1 MKNDVSQSF
10 ASQKISR
17 KTIFSGIQPTGIPTL
32 GSFLGAVKNWKT
44 LSADY
49 ECLYSVVDMH
59 SITVRQNPD
68 ELRKNSLH
76 MLAWLIALGLDPDEN
91 ILFIQSHVPAHA
103 ELAWILN
110 CFTYFGELG
119 RMTQF
124 KDKSAKSAENLN
136 AGLFTYPVLMAADI
150 LLYDTNLVPVGE
162 DQRQHLELSRD
173 IAVRF
178 NGIYGDVFEIP
189 ESYIPPVGAKIM
201 GLQNPHA
208 KMSKSDENL
217 NDCIFLSD
225 AQDVI
230 IKKFKKAVTDSDNT
244 IRLSEDKPGV
254 SNLLAIYALIKGKK
268 PSEAEKD
275 FEGLGYGKL
284 KEACGIAV
292 AELFMP
298 FQKEQERLVGSPDYL
313 NKVAA
318 KGAKKAAK
326 KAAKNLQKVK
336 SAVGFAH
343 EAAV

>member
-1 MKNDVSQSF
+1 MK
-10 ASQKISR
+10 KRI
-17 KTIFSGIQPTGIPTL
+17 IFSGIQPTGIPTL

-68 ELRKNSLH
+68 ELRKNSEH
-76 MLAWLIALGLDPDEN
+76 MLAWLIALGLDPNEN
-91 ILFIQSHVPAHA
+91 TLFIQSHVPAHA
-103 ELAWILN
+103 ELAWILS
-110 CFTYFGELG
+110 CYTYFGELG

-162 DQRQHLELSRD
+162 DQRQHLELARD
-173 IAVRF
+173 IAGRF
-178 NGIYGDVFEIP
+178 NGIYGDIFAIP
-189 ESYIPPVGAKIM
+189 ESYIAPVGAKIM
-201 GLQNPHA
+201 GLQNPLA

-225 AQDVI
+225 THDVI
-230 IKKFKKAVTDSDNT
+230 IKKFKKAVTDSEGT
-244 IRLSEDKPGV
+244 IRISVDKPGV
-254 SNLLAIYALIKGKK
+254 SNLLTIYSVIKGIK
-268 PSEAEKD
+268 PAEAEKD

-298 FQKEQERLVGSPDYL
+298 FQQEQKRLTDSPDYL
-313 NKVAA
+313 KKIAA
-318 KGAKKAAK
+318 DGAEKAIA
-326 KAAKNLQKVK
+326 KAAKNLAKVK
-336 SAVGFAH
+336 KAVGFAH
-343 EAAV
+343 EIDI